1 MKMDI
6 DMAIIIID
14 TFMSVNKA
22 DGATI
27 DAYNLIKAYAET
39 AKKAEKRKAEN
50 AKPKCV
56 KFIDKVF
63 AENNKFYKDTGG
75 ARDQFQAVYK
85 NADGKHYVCM
95 LGYLAAQVP
104 TQYAEERKIINEGD
118 NEFVNLA
125 KFIDDA
131 ELVKGETPLDKPSEI
146 ELKELI
152 KAKKDYDFGAG
163 LPTVDAKYLFV
174 ILSHFPNIDIYPV
187 RNTAFSEEFSNIYF
201 EDCNVRGLLMGMR
214 RR

>member
-14 TFMSVNKA
+14 TFMGVNKA

-39 AKKAEKRKAEN
+39 EAKAEKRKAER
-50 AKPKCV
+50 AKPKCE

-63 AENNKFYKDTGG
+63 AENHKAYGTTGG
-75 ARDQFQAVYK
+75 IREQFQAVYK

-104 TQYAEERKIINEGD
+104 AQYAEDRKIINEGD
-118 NEFVNLA
+118 NEFVNFA

-152 KAKKDYDFGAG
+152 KAKKNYDFGDG
-163 LPTVDAKYLFV
+163 LPYVDAKYLLL
-174 ILSHFPNIDIYPV
+174 ILSHFPSIDIYPV
-187 RNTAFSEEFSNIYF
+187 RTTAFSEDFSNIYF
-201 EDCNVRGLLMGMR
+201 ESCDVRGLLMGLR

>member
-6 DMAIIIID
+6 EMALIIID
-14 TFMSVNKA
+14 TFMAVNKA

-39 AKKAEKRKAEN
+39 AKKTEKRKAEN

-63 AENNKFYKDTGG
+63 AENNKVYKDIGG
-75 ARDQFQAVYK
+75 ARDRFQAVYK

-104 TQYAEERKIINEGD
+104 AQYAEDRKIINEGN
-118 NEFVNLA
+118 NEFVNFA

-131 ELVKGETPLDKPSEI
+131 NHAKGETPLEKPSEI

-152 KAKKDYDFGAG
+152 KVKKNYDFGAG
-163 LPTVDAKYLFV
+163 LPTVDAKYLLM
-174 ILSHFPNIDIYPV
+174 ILSHFPSIDIYPV
-187 RNTAFSEEFSNIYF
+187 RTTAFSEEFSNIYF
-201 EDCNVRGLLMGMR
+201 EDCNVRGLLMGIR
-214 RR
+214 KR